1 MLGCLNQNFKSFGF
15 ICRCLK
21 CIFILSLQCSYVVQP
36 CKDSTY
42 NLPTIQ
48 FPHIPGKCYFDKP
61 KSDNI
66 ILSKPPLPPA
76 LEYVKIF
83 GFLAAGIF
91 LIVFIWNCGHMVGLP
106 ALGGAP
112 EPAQPTTTAEGAVI
126 GGQVVS
132 IMVTWLE
139 GPVIVVI
146 NIYGPKSSHYW
157 VVSTSA
163 SIFNAMSSRLKYW
176 PLCTLQ

>member
-1 MLGCLNQNFKSFGF
+1 MESPDSRIWTCQSPRNASWVVDSVLASHLSMFLCN
-15 ICRCLK
+15 K
-21 CIFILSLQCSYVVQP
+21 CIFILFLQCSYVVQP
-36 CKDSTY
+36 CNDATY

-48 FPHIPGKCYFDKP
+48 FPHIPGKCYFDQP

-106 ALGGAP
+106 ALDGAP
-112 EPAQPTTTAEGAVI
+112 GPAQPTTTAEGAVI

-132 IMVTWLE
+132 IMVT
-139 GPVIVVI
+139 
-146 NIYGPKSSHYW
+146 
-157 VVSTSA
+157 
-163 SIFNAMSSRLKYW
+163 
-176 PLCTLQ
+176 